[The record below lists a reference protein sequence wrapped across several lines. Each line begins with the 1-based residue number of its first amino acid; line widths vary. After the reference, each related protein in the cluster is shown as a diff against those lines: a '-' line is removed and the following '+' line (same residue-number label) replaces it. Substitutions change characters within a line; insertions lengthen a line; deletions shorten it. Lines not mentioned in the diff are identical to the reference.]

1 MHYSKYNV
9 SEIDSLK
16 QRIKELESLLE
27 RERESHKSEIE
38 RVKTD
43 NYDALEASQTRYQG
57 ELAIQRENFQ
67 RQIEKLK
74 SKLQSFEVWISAII
88 LNPSFVR
95 CELAP
100 VV

>member
-1 MHYSKYNV
+1 MHYTKCSV

-16 QRIKELESLLE
+16 QRINELEMLLE
-27 RERESHKSEIE
+27 KERESNKLNLEK
-38 RVKTD
+38 VKTE

-74 SKLQSFEVWISAII
+74 SQLKSFQV
-88 LNPSFVR
+88 
-95 CELAP
+95 
-100 VV
+100 

>member
-1 MHYSKYNV
+1 M

-16 QRIKELESLLE
+16 QRIKELETLLE
-27 RERESHKSEIE
+27 KERESNKLNLEK
-38 RVKTD
+38 VKTE

-74 SKLQSFEVWISAII
+74 SQLQSFQV
-88 LNPSFVR
+88 
-95 CELAP
+95 
-100 VV
+100 

>member
-1 MHYSKYNV
+1 VHYSKYNV

-27 RERESHKSEIE
+27 KERESHKSEIE

-74 SKLQSFEVWISAII
+74 SQLQSFQV
-88 LNPSFVR
+88 
-95 CELAP
+95 
-100 VV
+100 

>member
-1 MHYSKYNV
+1 M
-9 SEIDSLK
+9 SEIDTLK

-74 SKLQSFEVWISAII
+74 SKLQSFQV
-88 LNPSFVR
+88 
-95 CELAP
+95 
-100 VV
+100 

>member
-1 MHYSKYNV
+1 V

-16 QRIKELESLLE
+16 QRINELETLLE
-27 RERESHKSEIE
+27 KERESHKLSLEKMRTE
-38 RVKTD
+38 

-74 SKLQSFEVWISAII
+74 SRLQSFQV
-88 LNPSFVR
+88 
-95 CELAP
+95 
-100 VV
+100 

>member
-1 MHYSKYNV
+1 MN
-9 SEIDSLK
+9 EIDTLK

-27 RERESHKSEIE
+27 NEKESYKSEIQK
-38 RVKTD
+38 VKTE

-74 SKLQSFEVWISAII
+74 SQLQSFQV
-88 LNPSFVR
+88 
-95 CELAP
+95 
-100 VV
+100 

>member
-1 MHYSKYNV
+1 MHYSKRSV

-16 QRIKELESLLE
+16 QRINELEMLLE
-27 RERESHKSEIE
+27 KERESHKLSLEKMRTE
-38 RVKTD
+38 

-74 SKLQSFEVWISAII
+74 SQLQSFQV
-88 LNPSFVR
+88 
-95 CELAP
+95 
-100 VV
+100 

>member
-1 MHYSKYNV
+1 MHYSKSSV

-16 QRIKELESLLE
+16 QRINELEMLLE
-27 RERESHKSEIE
+27 KERESNKLNLEK
-38 RVKTD
+38 VKTE

-74 SKLQSFEVWISAII
+74 SQLNSFQV
-88 LNPSFVR
+88 
-95 CELAP
+95 
-100 VV
+100 

>member
-9 SEIDSLK
+9 NEIDSLK
-16 QRIKELESLLE
+16 QRINELEFQLE
-27 RERESHKSEIE
+27 KERESHRLNLEK
-38 RVKTD
+38 VKTE

-74 SKLQSFEVWISAII
+74 SQLQSFQV
-88 LNPSFVR
+88 
-95 CELAP
+95 
-100 VV
+100 

>member
-1 MHYSKYNV
+1 MHYSKSNV

-16 QRIKELESLLE
+16 QRINELETLLE
-27 RERESHKSEIE
+27 KERESHKLNLEK
-38 RVKTD
+38 VKTE

-74 SKLQSFEVWISAII
+74 SQLQSFQV
-88 LNPSFVR
+88 
-95 CELAP
+95 
-100 VV
+100 

>member
-1 MHYSKYNV
+1 M

-74 SKLQSFEVWISAII
+74 SKLQSFEV
-88 LNPSFVR
+88 
-95 CELAP
+95 
-100 VV
+100 

>member
-1 MHYSKYNV
+1 MHYSKRSV

-16 QRIKELESLLE
+16 QRINELEMLLE
-27 RERESHKSEIE
+27 KERKSHKLSLEKMRTE
-38 RVKTD
+38 

-74 SKLQSFEVWISAII
+74 SQLQSFQV
-88 LNPSFVR
+88 
-95 CELAP
+95 
-100 VV
+100 

>member
-1 MHYSKYNV
+1 V

-74 SKLQSFEVWISAII
+74 SKLQSFEV
-88 LNPSFVR
+88 
-95 CELAP
+95 
-100 VV
+100 

>member
-1 MHYSKYNV
+1 M

-16 QRIKELESLLE
+16 QRINELEMLLQK
-27 RERESHKSEIE
+27 ERESNKLNLEK
-38 RVKTD
+38 VKTE

-74 SKLQSFEVWISAII
+74 SQLQSFQV
-88 LNPSFVR
+88 
-95 CELAP
+95 
-100 VV
+100 

>member
-1 MHYSKYNV
+1 MHYSKSSV

-16 QRIKELESLLE
+16 QRINELEMLLE
-27 RERESHKSEIE
+27 KERESNKLNLEK
-38 RVKTD
+38 VKTE

-74 SKLQSFEVWISAII
+74 SQLQSFQV
-88 LNPSFVR
+88 
-95 CELAP
+95 
-100 VV
+100 

>member
-1 MHYSKYNV
+1 M

-16 QRIKELESLLE
+16 QRINELELLLE
-27 RERESHKSEIE
+27 KERESHKLDLEK
-38 RVKTD
+38 VKTE

-74 SKLQSFEVWISAII
+74 SQLQSFQV
-88 LNPSFVR
+88 
-95 CELAP
+95 
-100 VV
+100 

>member
-1 MHYSKYNV
+1 MHYDKCIV

-16 QRIKELESLLE
+16 QRINELEALLE
-27 RERESHKSEIE
+27 KERESNKLNLEK
-38 RVKTD
+38 VKTE

-74 SKLQSFEVWISAII
+74 SQLQSFQV
-88 LNPSFVR
+88 
-95 CELAP
+95 
-100 VV
+100 

>member
-1 MHYSKYNV
+1 MHYSEYSV

-27 RERESHKSEIE
+27 KERESHKSEIE

-74 SKLQSFEVWISAII
+74 SQLQSFQV
-88 LNPSFVR
+88 
-95 CELAP
+95 
-100 VV
+100 

>member
-1 MHYSKYNV
+1 M

-16 QRIKELESLLE
+16 QRINELEKLLE
-27 RERESHKSEIE
+27 KERESNKLNLEK
-38 RVKTD
+38 VKTE

-74 SKLQSFEVWISAII
+74 SQLQSFQV
-88 LNPSFVR
+88 
-95 CELAP
+95 
-100 VV
+100 